1 MKFSTVLGAFALSAL
16 EANRALASPLEP
28 VSLGAQSLEERNT
41 EYCCFQISSTQ
52 GVQNKFIPYTGGEV
66 DLASFGACKVSIL
79 EGMWPRPSQ
88 GGCNKYLVSFF
99 TCPDSL
105 KISVAPAPAVNCQQ

>member
-1 MKFSTVLGAFALSAL
+1 MKFSTILGTFALSAL

-28 VSLGAQSLEERNT
+28 VSPGAQSLEERDT

-66 DLASFGACKVSIL
+66 DLVSFGACKVSIL
-79 EGMWPRPSQ
+79 EGMRPRPSQ
-88 GGCNKYLVSFF
+88 GGCNKYQVSLAN
-99 TCPDSL
+99 CPSSL

>member
-1 MKFSTVLGAFALSAL
+1 MKFSTILGTFALSAL

-79 EGMWPRPSQ
+79 EGLFPPPSR
-88 GGCNKYLVSFF
+88 GGCSEYLVSYV

-105 KISVAPAPAVNCQQ
+105 KISVAHAPATGCQH

>member
-41 EYCCFQISSTQ
+41 EYCCFQISSSQ
-52 GVQNKFIPYTGGEV
+52 GAQSKFVPYTGGDV
-66 DLASFGACKVSIL
+66 DIASFGTCRVSVSQ
-79 EGMWPRPSQ
+79 GMFPRPSQ
-88 GGCNKYLVSFF
+88 GGCNKYWVTLAN
-99 TCPDSL
+99 CPSSL